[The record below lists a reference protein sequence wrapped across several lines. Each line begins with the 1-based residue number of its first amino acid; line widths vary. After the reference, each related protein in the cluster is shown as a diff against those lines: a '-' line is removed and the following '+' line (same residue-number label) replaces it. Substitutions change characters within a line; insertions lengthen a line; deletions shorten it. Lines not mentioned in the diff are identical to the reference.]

1 MLVISNFSFAHNF
14 FSTIL
19 EDKGLWKTRGWG
31 LGRGREM
38 LVISNFSFA
47 HNFFLPFWKKKAF
60 GKHGGG
66 DWGEEEKCW

>member
-1 MLVISNFSFAHNF
+1 MLVISNFSFAHIF

-19 EDKGLWKTRGWG
+19 EEKGLWKTRGWG

-47 HNFFLPFWKKKAF
+47 HIFFSTILEEKGLWKTP
-60 GKHGGG
+60 GG
-66 DWGEEEKCW
+66 DWGEEEKC